1 MIDQNITKVDPKG
14 LARVMLVTSI
24 FFLITTA
31 IVIILRCSV
40 RLKYHNFGVD
50 DGHVLTGWVSLR
62 YS

>member
-1 MIDQNITKVDPKG
+1 MLDQNITALDPKG

-31 IVIILRCSV
+31 ITVILRCFV

-50 DGHVLTGWVSLR
+50 DGLMLAGWVSLH
-62 YS
+62 YN